1 MEILFSDKFVA
12 ILNQWRWYPVQKE
25 RMALFTLI
33 CQMRRLQA
41 RKFAD
46 SQPQAK
52 SVVNHVSSRRM
63 GRIENIKHVT
73 LSLLRSVCG
82 FGLFSH
88 IYSYCYQ
95 GLIVR
100 CSSKV

>member
-63 GRIENIKHVT
+63 GRIENIQARHSLTPKVSLRVWFVFSYLLLL
-73 LSLLRSVCG
+73 LSRLNSQM
-82 FGLFSH
+82 LF
-88 IYSYCYQ
+88 
-95 GLIVR
+95 
-100 CSSKV
+100 